1 MEHLIPVKSLSQTEF
16 THISLT
22 IDYYKGQGI
31 CLHIIPARPVDHGC
45 QYGICEFDH
54 VFRIHIQD
62 ASRLTPTVKAR
73 IAELDAKVDAWQSQ
87 LADAYDRLHT
97 DPDFSEAIKLW
108 ALEAPAIPPT
118 TPVISDVPTTNGK
131 WFFFFFYCE

>member
-73 IAELDAKVDAWQSQ
+73 IAELDAKVDAWQSH
-87 LADAYDRLHT
+87 LAHAYDNLHQ
-97 DPDFSEAIKLW
+97 DADFSS
-108 ALEAPAIPPT
+108 
-118 TPVISDVPTTNGK
+118 VISLWVSDSPATPPADPSSCEQQLGK
-131 WFFFFFYCE
+131 WFMFFFDFDN